1 MSCRNQCWNQ
11 QDNWGNESA
20 RQGSGC
26 RRTGCFTAT
35 VPVTVTYQITPDL
48 YDERA
53 IISQIPGNSGRS
65 GESCGDNW
73 SDPSCGCGC

>member
-11 QDNWGNESA
+11 QDNWANESGA
-20 RQGSGC
+20 GQGSGC

-35 VPVTVTYQITPDL
+35 VPVTVTYQITPNL

-53 IISQIPGNSGRS
+53 IISQIPGNNGMP
-65 GESCGDNW
+65 GDDW
-73 SDPSCGCGC
+73 SDPSCGCGR